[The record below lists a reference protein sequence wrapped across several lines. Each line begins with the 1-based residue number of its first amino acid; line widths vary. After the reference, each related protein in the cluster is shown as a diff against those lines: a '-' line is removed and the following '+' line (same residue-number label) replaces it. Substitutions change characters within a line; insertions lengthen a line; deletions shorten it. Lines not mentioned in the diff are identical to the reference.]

1 MKTTNIKQFNSFV
14 IPNATFTCDAV
25 IRFENRLKNTPFDI
39 DPVTLQR
46 YRRIPKGSIQDLMM
60 STQEYYDRYRVA
72 ESRAQRELLRS
83 SAAEA
88 QYQALHERACA
99 AESNCKTNL
108 YGGLAVG
115 VAIGAGIV
123 GTILFISKRIK
134 NKRQK
139 KNQ

>member
-1 MKTTNIKQFNSFV
+1 MKTTNINSIV
-14 IPNATFTCDAV
+14 IPNATFSCDAV

-39 DPVTLQR
+39 DPLTLR
-46 YRRIPKGSIQDLMM
+46 KYRRIPKASIQDLMM
-60 STQEYYDRYRVA
+60 AAQEYYDRYRAA

-83 SAAEA
+83 AAAEA
-88 QYQALHERACA
+88 EYKVLRERACA
-99 AESNCKTNL
+99 AESNCKNNL

-123 GTILFISKRIK
+123 GTILYIRKKIK